1 MLDALLGHFGAFG
14 GRHVLDG
21 FFGID
26 VPAVDVLLVGAEVV
40 SDPVFEIL
48 VVDVDFENEL
58 FLAADAL
65 DVGGD
70 EVVIEVVRGDLGHHV
85 SIDRVLDFPD
95 RLAAGGVRCPGHVI
109 EGVLPLF
116 DRPLGVVFLKL
127 FVRFGQPFARSLE
140 VFIRRLPGLLT
151 ASGAGMP
158 ERIEVGVVSDLPEL
172 SGQLSRELENSP
184 VVLREFD
191 SLQSAQAAAE
201 EKKISGYIK
210 VAVPPQEATRYTY
223 FSRTGT
229 DVTAAEAL
237 EKALG
242 TLSSRQRLEERGVDP
257 EVMSIMEATPELAMQ
272 KIGKR
277 DESSGVMTVMFTSI
291 GFVMLLYM
299 TVLLYGQ
306 MIGRSVVQEKTNKT
320 VEIMLS
326 SVRPWQLMYGKIAG
340 IGFAGL
346 LQYAVWFLLA
356 GLLLTLLAAFG
367 INTPELIDPRLF
379 ATLLIYFIPAFLLYA
394 AAFAAIGAASE
405 DEQHLGQLSG
415 PLILFLIIPLLLLSP
430 IVMNPGSLIALVLSY
445 FPFTAPVVMFIRVM
459 VETPGIVELFLSYT
473 IVLAT
478 IGLVAGL
485 GGKVFRIGI
494 LLTGKRPSIG
504 EVLSWLRRA

>member
-1 MLDALLGHFGAFG
+1 MRKMYAVAKMMFRITAMNKAF
-14 GRHVLDG
+14 V
-21 FFGID
+21 IIT
-26 VPAVDVLLVGAEVV
+26 LVG
-40 SDPVFEIL
+40 P
-48 VVDVDFENEL
+48 
-58 FLAADAL
+58 FLIGAVA
-65 DVGGD
+65 V
-70 EVVIEVVRGDLGHHV
+70 
-85 SIDRVLDFPD
+85 
-95 RLAAGGVRCPGHVI
+95 
-109 EGVLPLF
+109 
-116 DRPLGVVFLKL
+116 
-127 FVRFGQPFARSLE
+127 
-140 VFIRRLPGLLT
+140 LPGLLT

-158 ERIEVGVVSDLPEL
+158 DRIEVGMVSDLPEL
-172 SGQLSRELENSP
+172 PEQLSRELENSP
-184 VVLREFD
+184 VVVQEFD
-191 SLQSAQAAAE
+191 SLQEARTAAE
-201 EKKISGYIK
+201 EKKIAGFIE
-210 VAVPPQEATRYTY
+210 VTTPPKETQRYTY

-229 DVTAAEAL
+229 DVTATEAL

-242 TLSSRQRLEERGVDP
+242 TLSSRERLKERGVDP
-257 EVMSIMEATPELAMQ
+257 EVMSIIDETPELAMQ
-272 KIGKR
+272 KIG
-277 DESSGVMTVMFTSI
+277 EQENSSGVMTLMFTSI

-367 INTPELIDPRLF
+367 INTPELIAPRLF

-430 IVMNPGSLIALVLSY
+430 IVMNPGSLIAVILSF

-459 VETPGIVELFLSYT
+459 VETPGVLELLLSYM

-478 IGLVAGL
+478 IGLIAGL

-494 LLTGKRPSIG
+494 LLTGKRPSIS